1 MRSELK
7 GEIREAIKERKQRTR
22 KREKEI
28 LFRRRKKKTIKR
40 IEIRKL
46 EKTKGKTDVRNK
58 SQRDRPI

>member
-1 MRSELK
+1 VRSELK